1 LHGARGLPSA
11 DDDVPHRYNGTAWHF
26 PPEEDLPQNSEEE
39 RAIVEENF
47 ERYKEEYDKMWND
60 GTDTLGEF
68 GFDIEGSKPTP
79 VRTPPSPSV
88 SVDMTRQQHTLV
100 DTEP

>member
-1 LHGARGLPSA
+1 LHGARGLPAA

-26 PPEEDLPQNSEEE
+26 PPEEDLPENSEEE

-47 ERYKEEYDKMWND
+47 ARYKKEYDKMWND